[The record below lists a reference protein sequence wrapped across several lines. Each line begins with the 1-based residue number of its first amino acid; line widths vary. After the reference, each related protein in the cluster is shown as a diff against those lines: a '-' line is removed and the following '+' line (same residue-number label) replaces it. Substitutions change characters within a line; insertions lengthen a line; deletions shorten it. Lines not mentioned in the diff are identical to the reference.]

1 VFTAFARTVER
12 TLEVTRPLSLPKQL
26 PPLPKD
32 VVSLVSKL
40 ADPANTAAPRLFQF
54 PELAPF
60 EHRDGL
66 LIGGEPEALK
76 RLKTFITKTSDAYDT
91 ARDRLAIQGTSR
103 LSADLRFGSVS
114 PRQVWFAASKSI
126 SNEKSRKRFL
136 SQLLWREFAY
146 STLWERPDLLEKP
159 FQRRF
164 LRFPWRVD
172 QKAFLA
178 WTEGKTGYPIVDA
191 AARQLLTEGYV
202 HNRARMIA
210 ASFLAKDLLI
220 DFRWGERHYL
230 EWLIDGD
237 KAQNDLGWQWSSGSG
252 CDAQPYFRIFNPVT
266 QGEKF
271 DKEGDYVRRYIP
283 ELARVP
289 NRYIHQPWQIPP
301 VEQAELKI
309 RIGRDYPSPIVEH
322 GGARNRFLAIA
333 AEHFQSPDVEGS
345 KQR

>member
-1 VFTAFARTVER
+1 VGQTI
-12 TLEVTRPLSLPKQL
+12 EVIRPLALPKQL
-26 PPLPKD
+26 PPIPKD
-32 VVSLVSKL
+32 VISLVSKW
-40 ADPANTAAPRLFQF
+40 AVSGNTSAPRLYQF
-54 PELAPF
+54 PESPPY
-60 EHRDGL
+60 ENRDGL
-66 LIGGEPEALK
+66 LVGGEHEALK

-91 ARDRLAIQGTSR
+91 ARDTLALQGTSR

-126 SNEKSRKRFL
+126 SSDKSRKRFL

-146 STLWERPDLLEKP
+146 STLWDRPDLLEKP

-164 LRFPWRVD
+164 LGFPWRRD
-172 QKAFLA
+172 KQAFKAWA
-178 WTEGKTGYPIVDA
+178 EGNTGYPIVDA
-191 AARQLLTEGYV
+191 AARQLLKEGYV

-210 ASFLAKDLLI
+210 ASFLAKDLLV

-271 DKEGDYVRRYIP
+271 DPVGDYVRRYVP
-283 ELARVP
+283 ELARVS

-301 VEQAELKI
+301 LEQAELNL
-309 RIGRDYPSPIVEH
+309 RIGRDYPAPIVDH
-322 GGARNRFLAIA
+322 AGARNRFLAIA
-333 AEHFQSPDVEGS
+333 AEHFQSLEVGRP
-345 KQR
+345 K